1 MPREGNV
8 TRCDVRFPNQ
18 IYDQIQEIAV
28 KHFNAP
34 THHKSGK
41 PQVSSTIVE
50 LVKIGIAH
58 LEPDLSDQLPDSL
71 SGQVSQG
78 KIQEMIDAA
87 ISERAKP
94 DTLSDNLSDL
104 IEAAISEKSF
114 LLSDA
119 LSDKVA
125 DRIDEAVSKAIRD
138 FDKRLEQLSM
148 RLAELEWQ
156 SSASYYAA
164 RIVDVETTPDEDELQ
179 ATETPTGEES
189 PQGVSKA
196 ASEPI
201 KEEAEEEREAEGT
214 DEQEEDQE
222 SAVAT
227 EPEPRDYAKL
237 PVKELRKLCV
247 EHDIQY
253 AHAHGKGKHLKKAE
267 MIETL
272 QQTLG
277 TAERRPGI

>member
-58 LEPDLSDQLPDSL
+58 LEPDLSDKLPDSL

-78 KIQEMIDAA
+78 KIQKMIDAA

-104 IEAAISEKSF
+104 IEAAISEKSETI
-114 LLSDA
+114 SDA
-119 LSDKVA
+119 LSDKVS
-125 DRIDEAVSKAIRD
+125 DRLTQQQEQLQNAISPLTQQLKE
-138 FDKRLEQLSM
+138 FDSRLLKLSM
-148 RLAELEWQ
+148 RMAELERQ
-156 SSASYYAA
+156 AS
-164 RIVDVETTPDEDELQ
+164 E
-179 ATETPTGEES
+179 ATETVPRDES
-189 PQGVSKA
+189 PQEPPSPATGEFKGVSAEIQDSSKWTEEFSNGVTQKKLCELHDLD
-196 ASEPI
+196 ASNISKVAKKQGQTPQQYLQG
-201 KEEAEEEREAEGT
+201 KTDWVYRDKRYYPPPAPDLDSKLPTTEEEE
-214 DEQEEDQE
+214 
-222 SAVAT
+222 
-227 EPEPRDYAKL
+227 
-237 PVKELRKLCV
+237 
-247 EHDIQY
+247 
-253 AHAHGKGKHLKKAE
+253 
-267 MIETL
+267 
-272 QQTLG
+272 
-277 TAERRPGI
+277 